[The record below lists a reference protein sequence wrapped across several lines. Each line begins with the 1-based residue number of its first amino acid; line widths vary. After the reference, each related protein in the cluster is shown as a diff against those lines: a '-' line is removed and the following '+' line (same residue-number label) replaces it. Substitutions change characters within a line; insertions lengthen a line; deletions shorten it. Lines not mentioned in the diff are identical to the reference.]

1 MLLPLPL
8 FYLHFQGPFPSPPPP
23 RQALFAACMGSA
35 AAAGGG
41 QPGGP
46 APGEPALNIN
56 RPPGSGG
63 REEKLGDDV
72 GILITGCQS
81 HETSADA
88 CPSGNPQQA

>member
-1 MLLPLPL
+1 
-8 FYLHFQGPFPSPPPP
+8 
-23 RQALFAACMGSA
+23 MGGGG
-35 AAAGGG
+35 AAGGG
-41 QPGGP
+41 QPSG
-46 APGEPALNIN
+46 PALNIN

-88 CPSGNPQQA
+88 CPSGDPKQA